1 MCVCVFY
8 CNSKICTMMYCT
20 HICSKRTP
28 QLNTTI
34 LEDTRSIL
42 QDHVAEPEIKTE
54 VQVSSN
60 AWATLIQGF
69 CSEMSQNT

>member
-1 MCVCVFY
+1 
-8 CNSKICTMMYCT
+8 MYCT

-60 AWATLIQGF
+60 VWATLIHGF